1 MPRRAQALINLRDD
15 IDETRDLAARE
26 PARLTELT
34 SLLERKY
41 HEVRAESP
49 TWPAW
54 KFTNAEGKRIEW
66 PDYIKNKAT
75 KKQ

>member
-1 MPRRAQALINLRDD
+1 MKALLSAS
-15 IDETRDLAARE
+15 IDEVRD
-26 PARLTELT
+26 
-34 SLLERKY
+34 
-41 HEVRAESP
+41 ESP

-66 PDYIKNKAT
+66 PDYIKNRAA